1 MTRESSTGVQATVH
15 VSAVAILRDAPEAPG
30 GREVLTVRKRGT
42 ELYQYPGGK
51 PEQGESP
58 RDAAVREIAEETGL
72 SIDTTALTEIGSFSA
87 VAANEPDTTVV
98 ADVFAF
104 ADAGAVG
111 EPVVAAE
118 IAEAAWL
125 PLGTTSV
132 TPDDPAHPLAP
143 LMFETFPR
151 VAARCRQ

>member
-1 MTRESSTGVQATVH
+1 MH
-15 VSAVAILRDAPEAPG
+15 VSAVAILRDAPDVSG
-30 GREVLTVRKRGT
+30 GREVLTVRKQGT

-72 SIDTTALTEIGSFSA
+72 TVDMQALTEIGSFSA

-98 ADVFAF
+98 ADLFAF
-104 ADAGAVG
+104 AVTGDLG

-125 PLGTTSV
+125 PLGTTSA

-151 VAARCRQ
+151 VAARCPQ